1 MARRFAFV
9 TVWLW
14 LWSATFPGVAS
25 AGIID
30 TTGSILQI
38 VPPSSVELDVLESN
52 SQIFAYTEMLGLTLD
67 YELAVDITSPGFYGE
82 AGNLTPGS
90 IGAKTVVD
98 VYFMHF
104 DPVSGL
110 VNLLGSITFDQDIL
124 GVIVLNESLDATD
137 GTLGF
142 PQTAYPT
149 GLINRGLDFGGVYSD
164 FITLSK
170 DLRTISINWQ
180 ATRKVDQ
187 IRIITAIPAPGA
199 LVLLGLGGLAGTTRR
214 RRKQAE

>member
-1 MARRFAFV
+1 MARQFAFV

-14 LWSATFPGVAS
+14 LWSATFAGIAS

-30 TTGSILQI
+30 TTGAIMEI
-38 VPPSSVELDVLESN
+38 APPPSVELDALQSN
-52 SQIFAYTEMLGLTLD
+52 STIFAFTEMLELTLGKD
-67 YELAVDITSPGFYGE
+67 VAVDITSPGFYNEPGD
-82 AGNLTPGS
+82 LTPGS
-90 IGAKTVVD
+90 IGAKTAVD
-98 VYFMHF
+98 VYFIHF
-104 DPVSGL
+104 DPVVGL

-164 FITLSK
+164 FITLSE
-170 DLRTISINWQ
+170 DRRTISINWQ

-187 IRIITAIPAPGA
+187 IRIITAIPAPSA

-214 RRKQAE
+214 RRKQEA

>member
-1 MARRFAFV
+1 MARQFAFV

-14 LWSATFPGVAS
+14 LWSATFPGIAS

-30 TTGSILQI
+30 TTGAILEI
-38 VPPSSVELDVLESN
+38 LPPPSVELGALEDS
-52 SQIFAYTEMLGLTLD
+52 SHIFAFTEMLELPLGD
-67 YELAVDITSPGFYGE
+67 ELAVDITSPGFYGE
-82 AGNLTPGS
+82 VRDLMPGL

-98 VYFMHF
+98 VYFIHF
-104 DPVSGL
+104 DPVVGL

-124 GVIVLNESLDATD
+124 GVIVLSDSLNATD

-142 PQTAYPT
+142 PPTAYPT

-199 LVLLGLGGLAGTTRR
+199 LVLLGLAGLARTTRR
-214 RRKQAE
+214 RRKQTA

>member
-1 MARRFAFV
+1 MTRRFAFA

-14 LWSATFPGVAS
+14 LWSATFPGIAS

-30 TTGSILQI
+30 TSGAILQI
-38 VPPSSVELDVLESN
+38 VPPSSVELGALES
-52 SQIFAYTEMLGLTLD
+52 SSKIFAYTEMLGLTLD

-82 AGNLTPGS
+82 TRNLTPGS
-90 IGAKTVVD
+90 IGAKTAID
-98 VYFMHF
+98 IYFVHF

-124 GVIVLNESLDATD
+124 GVIVLNDSLNATD
-137 GTLGF
+137 RTLGF

-149 GLINRGLDFGGVYSD
+149 GLNNRGLDFGGIYSD
-164 FITLSK
+164 FITLSENR
-170 DLRTISINWQ
+170 RTISINWQ
-180 ATRKVDQ
+180 ATRRVDQ

-199 LVLLGLGGLAGTTRR
+199 LVLLGLAGLAGTTRR
-214 RRKQAE
+214 RRKQAA